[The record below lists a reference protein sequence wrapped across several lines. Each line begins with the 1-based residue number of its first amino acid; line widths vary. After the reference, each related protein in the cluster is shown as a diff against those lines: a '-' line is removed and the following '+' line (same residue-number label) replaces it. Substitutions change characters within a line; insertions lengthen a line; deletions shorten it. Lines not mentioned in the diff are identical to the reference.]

1 MPDNAE
7 PMTPG
12 LDALSE
18 SALRALYD
26 ERVARIAA
34 LQATEGGPSLAQARE
49 IRALTD
55 ENNEIVARVAEFA
68 PVAVAPLPPAAVI
81 PVAPAPAVV
90 VETPAVPAQT
100 TTLTTFVE
108 GQETELAEAIAAA
121 AQVTNAVAQP
131 LVSVRHEST
140 APSVRPAMVASA
152 AASDGS
158 STGSPITLRE
168 VGEIVTRTAHNGQ
181 GSSNEPIFRL
191 EVPQSVRVAGA
202 SVSPENGPAANS
214 RALAQIITAEQADP
228 ALTAAPFT
236 ICGPAD
242 ILRDVPQ
249 CDNVERYVQG
259 WFRNIPSQHGQIQFY
274 KGFGLADVVAGVGDW
289 DQTDQ
294 AAVVDATVGTWKPCV
309 AIGCLPTV
317 TAGVEAVTQCM
328 TMPVFQSMTS
338 PEAVASAIYAMRAAT
353 ARVADGKLLQ
363 QFDLLSSKYSFDS
376 SVVGQF
382 DRSANTQVFDA
393 LSRLLGATAAANRQ
407 IDLSGYTLAVEA
419 GFLQHLYL
427 DANMACN
434 EHDQMM
440 VARDFFGPLGLG
452 RIVVTP
458 DAAIGGSTPFAG
470 YLPLNAAG
478 NAAAAIPARPT
489 AWKVRMFDPSDFAM
503 LTANSETIG
512 IVPDL
517 SNKRQN
523 KVTWFGELF
532 EGLAKLG
539 CKPSFS
545 IDFVD
550 LKANGVFSGCI
561 TPVVA

>member
-7 PMTPG
+7 PVTPG

-18 SALRALYD
+18 SALRARHAEL
-26 ERVARIAA
+26 VASIAA
-34 LQATEGGPSLAQARE
+34 LRATEGGPTLAQVRE
-49 IRALTD
+49 IAAMTA
-55 ENNEIVARVAEFA
+55 EANEVVGRVAEFSTPVVAELPA
-68 PVAVAPLPPAAVI
+68 PPP
-81 PVAPAPAVV
+81 APAPV
-90 VETPAVPAQT
+90 VEPPVVEPPTT

-108 GQETELAEAIAAA
+108 GQEAEMAEAIAAA
-121 AQVTNAVAQP
+121 AQLTQTP
-131 LVSVRHEST
+131 LVSVRHET
-140 APSVRPAMVASA
+140 TEPAVRPALTASA
-152 AASDGS
+152 AAQDGT
-158 STGSPITLRE
+158 STGTPITLRE
-168 VGEIVTRTAHNGQ
+168 VGEIVTRHAHGQ
-181 GSSNEPIFRL
+181 GAELPIFRL
-191 EVPQSVRVAGA
+191 EVPQSALVAGA
-202 SVSPENGPAANS
+202 SVSPENGPSANT
-214 RALAQIITAEQADP
+214 RALADIINAENENP

-259 WFRNIPSQHGQIQFY
+259 WFRNIPSMHGQIQFY
-274 KGFGLADVVAGVGDW
+274 RGFGLADVIAGVGDW
-289 DQTDQ
+289 DQADQ

-338 PEAVASAIYAMRAAT
+338 PEAVGSAIYAMRAAT

-363 QFDLLSSKYSFDS
+363 QFDTLSSKYSFDS
-376 SVVGQF
+376 SVATFF
-382 DRSANTQVFDA
+382 DRSANTQVLDA
-393 LSRLLGATAAANRQ
+393 LGRLLGAAAAANRQ
-407 IDLSGYTLAVEA
+407 LDLSGYVLAVEA
-419 GFLQHLYL
+419 GFLAHLYL
-427 DANMACN
+427 DANLACN
-434 EHDQMM
+434 EHDAILS
-440 VARDFFGPLGLG
+440 ARDFFAPLGLS

-458 DAAIGGSTPFAG
+458 DAAIGGSVPFAA
-470 YLPLNAAG
+470 YLPLTAPGA
-478 NAAAAIPARPT
+478 AAAAIPARPT

-550 LKANGVFSGCI
+550 LKANGVFSGCV
-561 TPVVA
+561 TPVAAP